1 MSTRLTLTNMVYFPH
16 VSNVKTTMF
25 CHYHFF
31 SSIIN
36 KIVIWCWYCFEFD
49 MYQFFFATFGWH
61 FSISR
66 LRFIN
71 PVTSTPGTQKPGIT
85 TLLIYPAVLTNSC
98 FYNRQLYDK
107 NIFICESTSSAVLKC
122 LLSPFFL
129 TQVVWVVVSCFDSTT
144 VQWSSMDICF
154 LCSRRWKIAISWIQ

>member
-1 MSTRLTLTNMVYFPH
+1 MRSHMNHPSSFLPVNYTPHKPQWALDWLSPKMVYSPH

-61 FSISR
+61 FSISQ

-98 FYNRQLYDK
+98 YYNRQLYDK
-107 NIFICESTSSAVLKC
+107 NIFICESKGVLYWNVYFP
-122 LLSPFFL
+122 LFS
-129 TQVVWVVVSCFDSTT
+129 
-144 VQWSSMDICF
+144 
-154 LCSRRWKIAISWIQ
+154 